1 MSPQFPCAV
10 ERDLARYDAE
20 MSARDR
26 HEAAL
31 EQEAKAVY
39 DGYMASPSPDRLL
52 NAIDRAVSSDVA
64 DVSRLMSAISEKD
77 VETIGMIIL
86 KLYDHEA
93 WIDAKYA
100 AERKLKE
107 RE

>member
-1 MSPQFPCAV
+1 MSPKFPCDV
-10 ERDLARYDAE
+10 ERDLERYDAE
-20 MSARDR
+20 MSERDR
-26 HEAAL
+26 YEIAL

-39 DGYMASPSPDRLL
+39 DGYVASPSPDRLL

-64 DVSRLMSAISEKD
+64 DVSRLMSAISDGD
-77 VETIGMIIL
+77 VETIGKIVL
-86 KLYDHEA
+86 RLYDHEA

>member
-10 ERDLARYDAE
+10 ERDLARHDAE
-20 MSARDR
+20 MCERDR
-26 HEAAL
+26 YEIAL

-64 DVSRLMSAISEKD
+64 DRSLGSNKTYGFYQQSPSGTAADTTSCCVGSP
-77 VETIGMIIL
+77 
-86 KLYDHEA
+86 A
-93 WIDAKYA
+93 WNWH
-100 AERKLKE
+100 
-107 RE
+107 